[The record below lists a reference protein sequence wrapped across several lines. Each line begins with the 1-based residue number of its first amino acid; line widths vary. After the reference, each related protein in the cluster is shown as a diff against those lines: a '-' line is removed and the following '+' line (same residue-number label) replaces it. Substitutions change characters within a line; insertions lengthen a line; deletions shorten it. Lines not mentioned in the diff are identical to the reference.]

1 MNEALQKIELYYGQ
15 QHHETQPEQDEQGF
29 KRRTSFPA
37 VSSPLFRQCE
47 ENFIRESRTAV
58 QALLEQYNSILNW
71 ERQSSTSIGGEVGC
85 DGTST
90 DQDDAEDDIS
100 EPCMVTQAESMK
112 KVQDFLLAQHQQEQI
127 MDSNRHLRGYLRP
140 NSVPTLSPAVVIIE
154 TEDEDNLV
162 DESLRL
168 YEELDD

>member
-15 QHHETQPEQDEQGF
+15 QHLETQPEQDEQGF
-29 KRRTSFPA
+29 ERTTSFSA

-58 QALLEQYNSILNW
+58 QVLLEQYNSILNW
-71 ERQSSTSIGGEVGC
+71 ERQSSIGGDVGC
-85 DGTST
+85 DGETWYY
-90 DQDDAEDDIS
+90 QDDVEDDVS